1 VVAPARISLR
11 PIILALLLGVGLVA
25 AIVSW
30 GAQRVVAPIAHLA
43 ARARRVAT
51 GDYAAQV
58 ILSPIR
64 ELRELGGD
72 FNQMVEQI
80 ARYQAG
86 LRQYV
91 AAITHTQ
98 EEERKRIARDLH
110 DDTIQSLI
118 AIGQRLELA
127 RETVGEDPA
136 AAREQL
142 RELRKMVTET
152 IDSVRQFSRDLR
164 PTALEDLG
172 MVPALQYLVSE
183 LGQQDSIEVVLN
195 VEGEA
200 EKLPPDL
207 EVAIYRIVQEALT
220 NIRKHARASR
230 AYVEANFQPEQV
242 VITVRDDGIGFTMPE
257 ATTELVNKGN
267 LGLMGLEERVQ
278 LFGGHLDISSRIGQG
293 TTVQVMLPRNPH
305 AWQIVDRE
313 HNGMAAG
320 SSSYG
325 KSTRFGLH

>member
-1 VVAPARISLR
+1 
-11 PIILALLLGVGLVA
+11 
-25 AIVSW
+25 
-30 GAQRVVAPIAHLA
+30 
-43 ARARRVAT
+43 
-51 GDYAAQV
+51 
-58 ILSPIR
+58 
-64 ELRELGGD
+64 
-72 FNQMVEQI
+72 
-80 ARYQAG
+80 
-86 LRQYV
+86 
-91 AAITHTQ
+91 
-98 EEERKRIARDLH
+98 
-110 DDTIQSLI
+110 
-118 AIGQRLELA
+118 
-127 RETVGEDPA
+127 
-136 AAREQL
+136 
-142 RELRKMVTET
+142 
-152 IDSVRQFSRDLR
+152 
-164 PTALEDLG
+164 
-172 MVPALQYLVSE
+172 
-183 LGQQDSIEVVLN
+183 
-195 VEGEA
+195 
-200 EKLPPDL
+200 L